1 MQSPAET
8 PTFVRVS
15 ELRKTYLM
23 GTQAVHALDGIDL
36 EIPRSTFSVVMGP
49 SGSGKS
55 TFLYL
60 LGGLD
65 RPTSGSL
72 EIDGQPVETFDENQL
87 AVFRRKVVGFI
98 FQSFNLISSM
108 TALEN
113 VAFPMQFARTSRRQ
127 QRRRAAELLEQVGLA
142 DRANHRPTELSGGQQ
157 QRVAIARTL
166 MMDPEVLLFD
176 EPTAAL
182 DPEITKEVAE
192 IIRNLSQT
200 GITQVVVTHEVDF
213 ARKVASQVI
222 YLEKGRIIESGTAAI
237 FQSPQTSRFAEFLMH

>member
-157 QRVAIARTL
+157 QRVAIARAL
-166 MMDPEVLLFD
+166 VNDPQLILAD
-176 EPTAAL
+176 EPTGNL
-182 DPEITKEVAE
+182 DSASGFSIMQL
-192 IIRNLSQT
+192 LSELHRGGRT
-200 GITQVVVTHEVDF
+200 IVVVSHDPRMIRFSSHRFFLLDGRLVSEDH
-213 ARKVASQVI
+213 
-222 YLEKGRIIESGTAAI
+222 YLTA
-237 FQSPQTSRFAEFLMH
+237 TSTGEPALIS